1 MAIIRTILHEFSMG
15 DVDDPELYAA
25 FPLSE
30 WERSE
35 AGQWAMKNCVDT
47 PSWALS
53 ADPFNWGHRITVYGD
68 LYEHDHTYFKLK
80 FYDYTKR

>member
-15 DVDDPELYAA
+15 DVEDPELYAA

-30 WERSE
+30 WEQSE

-47 PSWALS
+47 PSWRLS
-53 ADPFNWGHRITVYGD
+53 VDPYNYGHQVIVYGD
-68 LYEHDHTYFKLK
+68 LYEHDHTYFRLK